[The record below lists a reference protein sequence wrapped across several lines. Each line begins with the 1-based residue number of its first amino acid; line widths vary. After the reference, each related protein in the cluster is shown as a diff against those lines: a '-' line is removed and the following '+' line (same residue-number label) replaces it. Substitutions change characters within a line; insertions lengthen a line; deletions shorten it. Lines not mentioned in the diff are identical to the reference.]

1 MKTSQRNKRVVILSS
16 SEEDSDSSRVD
27 SSSDSDST
35 GSDSSSESEK
45 EEVKAYKTCKGLT
58 QKGTKCT
65 KRCNNNN
72 SYCHLHNPQTS
83 KKKDPKKEKKNR
95 CSFYD
100 TELSTKCNSYAL
112 NGEIYCTFH
121 YTLNIE
127 MEKDRK
133 YREMLESLAKLNMS
147 YERDK
152 FINPVLNARF
162 KFLPDK
168 DKDVVRSAIIY
179 FKLDKNNLTIESV
192 NKQYKTYSLIHHPD
206 KGGSVEEFK
215 KMLNYK
221 TRLVSFLS

>member
-1 MKTSQRNKRVVILSS
+1 MEESRNNKKKPIKIVILSS
-16 SEEDSDSSRVD
+16 SE
-27 SSSDSDST
+27 DSDST
-35 GSDSSSESEK
+35 QIDSSSSEDSDNDEK
-45 EEVKAYKTCKGLT
+45 EVKTYKTCKGLT

-65 KRCNNNN
+65 KKCGNN

-83 KKKDPKKEKKNR
+83 KNKDPKHSKKKEKKNK

-100 TELSTKCNSYAL
+100 ELLSVGCGHYAL
-112 NGEIYCTFH
+112 KGEIYCTFH
-121 YTLNIE
+121 YTLNIQIE
-127 MEKDRK
+127 NARK
-133 YREMLESLAKLNMS
+133 YKEMLESLSKLNKV

-152 FINPVLNARF
+152 FINPILNAKF

-179 FKLDKNNLTIESV
+179 FKLDRNNLTIESV
-192 NKQYKTYSLIHHPD
+192 NKQYKVYSLKHHPD

-221 TRLVSFLS
+221 TKLVSFLS